1 MILSQEKFQRKIIL
15 TTGRY
20 SAFVSLLYWFRS
32 NKGHVDITEEVTMAR
47 WSISKTIPWAEF
59 INFWQNH

>member
-1 MILSQEKFQRKIIL
+1 MILSQEKLLRKITL
-15 TTGRY
+15 TAERY

-32 NKGHVDITEEVTMAR
+32 NRGHVDITEEVTMAR
-47 WSISKTIPWAEF
+47 WSIPRTIPWAEF